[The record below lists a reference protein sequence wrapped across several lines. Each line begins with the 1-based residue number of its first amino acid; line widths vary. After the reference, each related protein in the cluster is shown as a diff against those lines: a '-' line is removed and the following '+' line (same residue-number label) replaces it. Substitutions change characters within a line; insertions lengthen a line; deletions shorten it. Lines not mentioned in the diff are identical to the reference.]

1 MKKLTKLA
9 RKLYPMMATVLM
21 VVVAFG
27 GIKPASL
34 WGLHQPKMPKCLK

>member
-1 MKKLTKLA
+1 MKKFTKLA
-9 RKLYPMMATVLM
+9 RKLYPVMSMVLT

-27 GIKPASL
+27 GVKPASW